1 MQNKIKEIRESQ
13 NITQEEL
20 SKKANVSRTII
31 SFLETERRLV
41 TTNVVMF
48 KISNALGKKVSE
60 VFNIDDKENF

>member
-41 TTNVVMF
+41 TTNVIMF

-60 VFNIDDKENF
+60 VFNIDNKENF

>member
-60 VFNIDDKENF
+60 VFNVDNKENF

>member
-60 VFNIDDKENF
+60 VFNVDNKKNF

>member
-60 VFNIDDKENF
+60 VFNIDNKENF